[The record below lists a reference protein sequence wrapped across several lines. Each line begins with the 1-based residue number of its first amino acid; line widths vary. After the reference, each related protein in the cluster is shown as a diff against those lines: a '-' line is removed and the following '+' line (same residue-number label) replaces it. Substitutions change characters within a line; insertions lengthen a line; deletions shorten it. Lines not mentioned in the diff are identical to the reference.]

1 MLIFCKLKFTKFT
14 KIGNIVEINK
24 KIGQKIKVFRKKL
37 GLQANKL
44 SELLNIS
51 PSYLNLIES
60 GKRNIDGD
68 LLLRVCQELR
78 IELSDITSDKEI
90 NLNNAK
96 IAISKFS
103 KNKNIKNLD
112 LKIGPKIKAFRRQL
126 GLQAN
131 KFAEQLKISP
141 SYLNLIE
148 SGKRNIDGNLLI
160 KISQELR
167 VELSDLTSKEDVNL
181 ENDIT
186 ELLDDQLFEG
196 LDILGPEVKDL
207 VNTNPKIAKALIKLG
222 DNFKQKDHEIVN
234 KVENISGKIIDSR
247 KAAFPGEVI
256 SDFLQENKN
265 FFPKLENFANNI
277 FEKVKQNN
285 RTRYIALCEFLNS
298 EYGIIVKDIIPEEGK
313 PFSKIY
319 KTKEKELFLSD
330 YLSIETKKLHAA
342 AQIAQEGAS
351 KEIDEYLST
360 FSFPSQEAKKLT
372 RVALL
377 NYCGAAIL
385 MPYKLFH
392 KECKELKYDLELLQ
406 NTFATSF
413 EQVAHRVTCLQDPDL
428 PGIPFHFLRVDV
440 AGNISK
446 RFSLS
451 GIEIPRYGG
460 ACPRWNVYSAFSR
473 PGVIQAAVSKMTNG
487 EKYVCIARTVE
498 KGVGRYGQKKS
509 MLSIGLGCEAKY
521 AKDFVYTENLDL
533 NDKKSELPIGVSCR
547 TCDRLD
553 CSQRAFPP
561 LHKKFDIDINSRG
574 VSVYVSE

>member
-1 MLIFCKLKFTKFT
+1 MLID
-14 KIGNIVEINK
+14 K
-24 KIGQKIKVFRKKL
+24 KIGENIRVFRKKL

-44 SELLNIS
+44 AEQLNIS

-60 GKRNIDGD
+60 GKRNIDAE
-68 LLLRVCQELR
+68 LLLKICQELR
-78 IELSDITSDKEI
+78 IELADLKSEKDIDTKNS
-90 NLNNAK
+90 K
-96 IAISKFS
+96 IAISKFFS
-103 KNKNIKNLD
+103 NKNNIKSD

-131 KFAEQLKISP
+131 KFAEQINISP

-148 SGKRNIDGNLLI
+148 SGKRKIDGDLLI
-160 KISQELR
+160 KISKELR
-167 VELSDLTSKEDVNL
+167 VELSDLTSKSDINL
-181 ENDIT
+181 ENNIS
-186 ELLDDQLFEG
+186 ELLDDQLFED

-207 VNTNPKIAKALIKLG
+207 VNTNPKIARALIKLG

-247 KAAFPGEVI
+247 KTSFPGEVI
-256 SDFLQENKN
+256 SDFLQEKKN
-265 FFPKLENFANNI
+265 YFPKLEEFANLI
-277 FEKVKQNN
+277 FEKVQKNN
-285 RTRYIALCEFLNS
+285 RTRYIALCDFLKK
-298 EYGIIVKDIIPEEGK
+298 EYSIIVRDIIPEDEK

-319 KTKEKELFLSD
+319 NKKKKELLLSD
-330 YLSIETKKLHAA
+330 YNSLETKKLHAA
-342 AQIAQEGAS
+342 AQIAQEGAIDIINEYLKEFNFPS
-351 KEIDEYLST
+351 KE
-360 FSFPSQEAKKLT
+360 SQRLT
-372 RVALL
+372 QVALL

-392 KECKELKYDLELLQ
+392 AECKKLKYDLQLLQ

-413 EQVAHRVTCLQDPDL
+413 EQVAHRVTCLQDPKL
-428 PGIPFHFLRVDV
+428 PGIPFHMLRTDI

-460 ACPRWNVYSAFSR
+460 ACPRWNVYSAFTR

-498 KGVGRYGQKKS
+498 KGVGRYGQSKS
-509 MLSIGLGCEAKY
+509 ILSIGLGCEAKY
-521 AKDFVYTENLDL
+521 AKEFVYTENLDIS
-533 NDKKSELPIGVSCR
+533 DKKTEIPIGVSCR

-561 LHKKFDIDINSRG
+561 LHKKFDVDINTRG
-574 VSVYVSE
+574 VSVYVNDND

>member
-1 MLIFCKLKFTKFT
+1 MSKLD
-14 KIGNIVEINK
+14 
-24 KIGQKIKVFRKKL
+24 
-37 GLQANKL
+37 
-44 SELLNIS
+44 S
-51 PSYLNLIES
+51 
-60 GKRNIDGD
+60 
-68 LLLRVCQELR
+68 
-78 IELSDITSDKEI
+78 
-90 NLNNAK
+90 
-96 IAISKFS
+96 
-103 KNKNIKNLD
+103 
-112 LKIGPKIKAFRRQL
+112 KIGPKIKAFRRQL
-126 GLQAN
+126 GMQAN
-131 KFAEQLKISP
+131 KLAEELEISP

-148 SGKRNIDGNLLI
+148 KGKRKIDGDLLI
-160 KISQELR
+160 KVCEKLR
-167 VELSDLTSKEDVNL
+167 IDLSDLTSKTDLNL
-181 ENDIT
+181 ENNIS
-186 ELLDDQLFEG
+186 ELLGDELFED

-234 KVENISGKIIDSR
+234 KLENISGKIIDSR

-265 FFPKLENFANNI
+265 FFPKLESFANTI

-285 RTRYIALCEFLNS
+285 RTRYISLCDFLKN
-298 EYGIIVKDIIPEEGK
+298 EYGITVKDVIPEEGK

-319 KTKEKELFLSD
+319 KAKEKELFLSD

-342 AQIAQEGAS
+342 AQISLEGAS

-360 FSFPSQEAKKLT
+360 FNFPSDEAKKLT

-413 EQVAHRVTCLQDPDL
+413 EQVAHRVTCLQDPKL

-487 EKYVCIARTVE
+487 EKYVCIAKTVE
-498 KGVGRYGQKKS
+498 KGIGRYGQKKS
-509 MLSIGLGCEAKY
+509 ILSIGLGCEAKF

-561 LHKKFDIDINSRG
+561 LHKKFDVDINSRG
-574 VSVYVSE
+574 VSVYVSD

>member
-1 MLIFCKLKFTKFT
+1 MSKLD
-14 KIGNIVEINK
+14 
-24 KIGQKIKVFRKKL
+24 
-37 GLQANKL
+37 
-44 SELLNIS
+44 S
-51 PSYLNLIES
+51 
-60 GKRNIDGD
+60 
-68 LLLRVCQELR
+68 
-78 IELSDITSDKEI
+78 
-90 NLNNAK
+90 
-96 IAISKFS
+96 
-103 KNKNIKNLD
+103 
-112 LKIGPKIKAFRRQL
+112 KIGPKIKAFRRQM
-126 GLQAN
+126 GMQAN
-131 KFAEQLKISP
+131 KLAEELGISP

-148 SGKRNIDGNLLI
+148 KGKRKIDGDLLI
-160 KISQELR
+160 NVCDKLR
-167 VELSDLTSKEDVNL
+167 IELSDLTSKTDLNL
-181 ENDIT
+181 ENNIS
-186 ELLDDQLFEG
+186 ELLSDDLFED

-207 VNTNPKIAKALIKLG
+207 VSTNPKIAKALIKLG

-265 FFPKLENFANNI
+265 FFPKLENFANII

-285 RTRYIALCEFLNS
+285 RTRYIALCNFLKD
-298 EYGIIVKDIIPEEGK
+298 EYGITVKDVIPEEGK

-319 KTKEKELFLSD
+319 KAKQKELFLSD
-330 YLSIETKKLHAA
+330 YLSLETKKLHAA
-342 AQIAQEGAS
+342 AQISQEGAS

-360 FSFPSQEAKKLT
+360 FNFPSEEAKKLT
-372 RVALL
+372 KVALL

-413 EQVAHRVTCLQDPDL
+413 EQVAHRVTCLQDPSL

-487 EKYVCIARTVE
+487 EKYVCIAKTVE

-509 MLSIGLGCEAKY
+509 ILSIGLGCEAKY

-533 NDKKSELPIGVSCR
+533 NDKKSEIPVGVSCR

-561 LHKKFDIDINSRG
+561 LHKKFDIDIDSRG
-574 VSVYVSE
+574 VSVYVSD

>member
-1 MLIFCKLKFTKFT
+1 MS
-14 KIGNIVEINK
+14 
-24 KIGQKIKVFRKKL
+24 Q
-37 GLQANKL
+37 
-44 SELLNIS
+44 
-51 PSYLNLIES
+51 
-60 GKRNIDGD
+60 
-68 LLLRVCQELR
+68 
-78 IELSDITSDKEI
+78 
-90 NLNNAK
+90 
-96 IAISKFS
+96 
-103 KNKNIKNLD
+103 LD

-131 KFAEQLKISP
+131 KLAEELNISP

-148 SGKRNIDGNLLI
+148 GGKRKIDGDLLL
-160 KISQELR
+160 KICEKLNI
-167 VELSDLTSKEDVNL
+167 ELSQLSSKTDINL
-181 ENDIT
+181 ENTLSEI
-186 ELLDDQLFEG
+186 LDDKLFED
-196 LDILGPEVKDL
+196 LDILGPEVRDL
-207 VNTNPKIAKALIKLG
+207 VGTNPKIGKAIVRLG
-222 DNFKQKDHEIVN
+222 DILKKKDHEMIN
-234 KVENISGKIIDSR
+234 KIETISGKIVDNR
-247 KAAFPGEVI
+247 KNSFPGEVI

-265 FFPKLENFANNI
+265 YFPKLEEFANKI
-277 FEKVKQNN
+277 FEKVQKNN
-285 RTRYIALCEFLNS
+285 RTRYMSLCDYLKS
-298 EYGIIVKDIIPEEGK
+298 ECAIEVKDVIPDEGK

-319 KTKEKELFLSD
+319 KKNKKELLLSD
-330 YLSIETKKLHAA
+330 YNSLETKKLYAA
-342 AQIAQEGAS
+342 SQIAQEGAL
-351 KEIDEYLST
+351 EIIEEYLQNFNFTSEE
-360 FSFPSQEAKKLT
+360 SKKLT
-372 RVALL
+372 MVALL

-385 MPYKLFH
+385 MPYELFH
-392 KECKELKYDLELLQ
+392 AECKKLKYDLELLQ

-413 EQVAHRVTCLQDPDL
+413 EQVAHRVTCLQDPKL
-428 PGIPFHFLRVDV
+428 SGIPFHMLRVDM

-487 EKYVCIARTVE
+487 EKYVCIAKTVE

-521 AKDFVYTENLDL
+521 AKEFVYTENLDL

-574 VSVYVSE
+574 VSIYVSE

>member
-1 MLIFCKLKFTKFT
+1 MQIDKQ
-14 KIGNIVEINK
+14 IGE
-24 KIGQKIKVFRKKL
+24 KIKIFRKRL

-44 SELLNIS
+44 AEELNIS

-60 GKRNIDGD
+60 GKRNIDAE
-68 LLLRVCQELR
+68 LLVKICQELR
-78 IELSDITSDKEI
+78 IELADLKNEKDIDLKNS
-90 NLNNAK
+90 K

-103 KNKNIKNLD
+103 RSKNLNKLD

-131 KFAEQLKISP
+131 KFAEQVKISP

-148 SGKRNIDGNLLI
+148 SGKRNIDGDLLI
-160 KISQELR
+160 KISKELR
-167 VELSDLTSKEDVNL
+167 VELSDLTSKSDINL
-181 ENDIT
+181 ENNIS
-186 ELLDDQLFEG
+186 ELLDDQLFED

-207 VNTNPKIAKALIKLG
+207 VNTNPKIARALIKLG
-222 DNFKQKDHEIVN
+222 DNFKQKDHEIVS

-247 KAAFPGEVI
+247 KTSFPGEVV

-265 FFPKLENFANNI
+265 YFPELEEFANTI
-277 FEKVKQNN
+277 FNKVQKNN
-285 RTRYIALCEFLNS
+285 RTRYIALCDFLKK
-298 EYGIIVKDIIPEEGK
+298 EYRITVRDIIPEEGK
-313 PFSKIY
+313 PFSKIFN
-319 KTKEKELFLSD
+319 KSKKELLLSD
-330 YLSIETKKLHAA
+330 YNSLETKKLYAA
-342 AQIAQEGAS
+342 SQIAQEGAI
-351 KEIDEYLST
+351 KIINEYLSN
-360 FSFPSQEAKKLT
+360 FNFPSDESKRLT
-372 RVALL
+372 QIAML

-392 KECKELKYDLELLQ
+392 AECKKLKYDLQLLQ

-413 EQVAHRVTCLQDPDL
+413 EQVAHRVTCLQDPNL
-428 PGIPFHFLRVDV
+428 PGIPFHMLRTDI

-460 ACPRWNVYSAFSR
+460 ACPRWNVYSAFTR

-498 KGVGRYGQKKS
+498 KGVGRYGQSKS
-509 MLSIGLGCEAKY
+509 ILSIGLGCEAKY
-521 AKDFVYTENLDL
+521 AKEFVYTENLDIS
-533 NDKKSELPIGVSCR
+533 DKKTEIPIGVSCR

-561 LHKKFDIDINSRG
+561 LHKKFDVDINTRG
-574 VSVYVSE
+574 VSVYVNDNN

>member
-1 MLIFCKLKFTKFT
+1 MSQPDI
-14 KIGNIVEINK
+14 KIGK
-24 KIGQKIKVFRKKL
+24 KIKTFRNKL
-37 GLQANKL
+37 GLQAKKL
-44 SELLNIS
+44 AEQIGIS

-60 GKRNIDGD
+60 GKRKIDGD
-68 LLLRVCQELR
+68 LLLKISQELR
-78 IELSDITSDKEI
+78 IEFNDILEDKVDLKNSRKAIASFYRGNNKNEI
-90 NLNNAK
+90 N
-96 IAISKFS
+96 
-103 KNKNIKNLD
+103 

-126 GLQAN
+126 GIQAN
-131 KFAEQLKISP
+131 VLAGQIGISP

-148 SGKRNIDGNLLI
+148 SGKRKIDGDLI
-160 KISQELR
+160 IRVCEELKIN
-167 VELSDLTSKEDVNL
+167 LSDLTSRSDLNL
-181 ENDIT
+181 ENNIS
-186 ELLDDQLFEG
+186 ELLGDELFED

-222 DNFKQKDHEIVN
+222 DNFKQKDHDIVN
-234 KVENISGKIIDSR
+234 KVENLSGKIIDSR
-247 KAAFPGEVI
+247 KASFPGEVV

-265 FFPKLENFANNI
+265 FFPELENFANKV

-285 RTRYIALCEFLNS
+285 RTRYIALCDFLKS
-298 EYGIIVKDIIPEEGK
+298 EYGIKVTDIIPEENK
-313 PFSKIY
+313 PFSKIF
-319 KTKEKELFLSD
+319 KIDTKELFLSD
-330 YLSIETKKLHAA
+330 YISLETKKLHAA

-351 KEIDEYLST
+351 NQIESYLST
-360 FSFPSQEAKKLT
+360 FTFPSNESKKLT

-392 KECKELKYDLELLQ
+392 QECRELKYDLELLQ

-413 EQVAHRVTCLQDPDL
+413 EQVAHRVTCLQDPKL

-487 EKYVCIARTVE
+487 EKYVCIAKTVE
-498 KGVGRYGQKKS
+498 KGIGRYGQKKS

-521 AKDFVYTENLDL
+521 AKEFVYTENLDL
-533 NDKKSELPIGVSCR
+533 TDKKSELPIGVSCR

-561 LHKKFDIDINSRG
+561 LHKKFDVDINSRG
-574 VSVYVSE
+574 VSVYVNE

>member
-1 MLIFCKLKFTKFT
+1 MSQLNT
-14 KIGNIVEINK
+14 KIGP
-24 KIGQKIKVFRKKL
+24 KIKAFRRQL
-37 GLQANKL
+37 GIQANKL
-44 SELLNIS
+44 SEEIGIS

-60 GKRNIDGD
+60 GKRKIDGD
-68 LLLRVCQELR
+68 LLLKVC
-78 IELSDITSDKEI
+78 DK
-90 NLNNAK
+90 
-96 IAISKFS
+96 
-103 KNKNIKNLD
+103 
-112 LKIGPKIKAFRRQL
+112 LKI
-126 GLQAN
+126 
-131 KFAEQLKISP
+131 
-141 SYLNLIE
+141 
-148 SGKRNIDGNLLI
+148 
-160 KISQELR
+160 
-167 VELSDLTSKEDVNL
+167 ELSDLTSKTDLNL
-181 ENDIT
+181 ENNIS
-186 ELLDDQLFEG
+186 ELLSDELFED

-207 VNTNPKIAKALIKLG
+207 VNTNPKIARALIKLG

-234 KVENISGKIIDSR
+234 KLENISGKIIDSR
-247 KAAFPGEVI
+247 KTAFPGEVI

-265 FFPKLENFANNI
+265 FFPKLENFANSI
-277 FEKVKQNN
+277 FEKVKQSN
-285 RTRYIALCEFLNS
+285 RTRYIALCDFLKN
-298 EYGIIVKDIIPEEGK
+298 EYGIKVKDVIPEEGK

-319 KTKEKELFLSD
+319 KVKEKELFLSD
-330 YLSIETKKLHAA
+330 YLSLETKKLFAA
-342 AQIAQEGAS
+342 AQISQEGAS
-351 KEIDEYLST
+351 KEIDDYLST
-360 FSFPSQEAKKLT
+360 FNFPSDESKKLT

-385 MPYKLFH
+385 MPYELFH

-413 EQVAHRVTCLQDPDL
+413 EQVAHRVTCLQDPKL

-487 EKYVCIARTVE
+487 EKYVCIAKTVE

-509 MLSIGLGCEAKY
+509 MLSIGLGCEAKF
-521 AKDFVYTENLDL
+521 AKEFVYTENLDL
-533 NDKKSELPIGVSCR
+533 NDKKSEIPIGVSCR

-561 LHKKFDIDINSRG
+561 LHKKFDVDINSRG
-574 VSVYVSE
+574 VSVYVNE